1 MLEKGYIQ
9 VYTGNGKGKTTAAL
23 GQALRAICAGNKVF
37 FGQFLKGQSTSELQ
51 VPNYVPNFT
60 IRQFGNI
67 NFIIEPTSSDKEK
80 ANIAFEQMS
89 EILTSSRYD
98 LVIFDEINTAM
109 ALNII
114 PEQWILSLLKLK
126 PNWTEVILT
135 GRNAPKRIIEIA
147 DLVTEM
153 NEIKHY
159 YSTGV
164 KARFGIEY

>member
-1 MLEKGYIQ
+1 MFEKGYIQ

-23 GQALRAICAGNKVF
+23 GQALRAICAGNGVF
-37 FGQFLKGQSTSELQ
+37 FGQFLKGQRVNELQ
-51 VPNYVPNFT
+51 IPNYVPNFT
-60 IRQFGNI
+60 IRQFGNS
-67 NFIIEPTSSDKEK
+67 NFIVKPTLLDKEK
-80 ANIAFEQMS
+80 ANIAFEEMS

-98 LVIFDEINTAM
+98 LIIFDEINVAM

-114 PEQWILSLLKLK
+114 PVQWVLSLLKLK
-126 PNWTEVILT
+126 PAWTEVILT
-135 GRNAPKRIIEIA
+135 GRNAPKEIIEIA

-159 YSTGV
+159 YNNGI